1 MCMRVST
8 TYARARVC
16 VCVCSTMRTSTGA
29 RTPSRPRSRPWKLRS
44 WPSCGDG
51 KRSDAWCE
59 GSAAAV
65 AQVAPAARMAAQVV
79 ASPPP
84 PPPPPQRRHGRLAS
98 WAISWRKW
106 RAPRNGSITSSSSRG
121 HLQRHLQHLPSTGS
135 SRTCGG
141 KRPRCWAAAVRQ
153 QCRVRSSS
161 SSVSNYRQVSRR
173 RRRRSN
179 APCSHL
185 V

>member
-1 MCMRVST
+1 MCMRVSN
-8 TYARARVC
+8 TYARARVRVC
-16 VCVCSTMRTSTGA
+16 VCVRSTMRTSTGA

-141 KRPRCWAAAVRQ
+141 KRLRCWAAAVRQ
-153 QCRVRSSS
+153 QCRGRSS
-161 SSVSNYRQVSRR
+161 SNYRQVSRR
-173 RRRRSN
+173 RKRRSN